1 MVSVWIRMKSYVF
14 TCFGFTRG
22 CCGPRYPPSYQLIWL
37 DFIEVRE
44 GGAILYHHW
53 RQGCLPEDA
62 SLPKRILAVVG
73 IHPRSWTARPLK
85 NGGWKTTFLLEDLV
99 SLRKSGLLV
108 QSRPWT
114 MDMLFPIL
122 KVSYQI
128 YFAFIL
134 SEQTKIAV
142 ALLGST
148 STLQLYLWLNVCW
161 GHVYLRQ
168 RNRLTSQHN
177 PKVLMTL
184 FLLGWPCSL
193 L

>member
-1 MVSVWIRMKSYVF
+1 MLSADMV
-14 TCFGFTRG
+14 GFY
-22 CCGPRYPPSYQLIWL
+22 PRFEKVEQFCITTG
-37 DFIEVRE
+37 DK
-44 GGAILYHHW
+44 
-53 RQGCLPEDA
+53 DA
-62 SLPKRILAVVG
+62 SEKMPLCLRNFLAVVG
-73 IHPRSWTARPLK
+73 IHPGSLTARPLK

-99 SLRKSGLLV
+99 YLRKCGLLV

-128 YFAFIL
+128 SCAFIL
-134 SEQTKIAV
+134 SEQAKIAV

-148 STLQLYLWLNVCW
+148 STLQMYLWLNVCC
-161 GHVYLRQ
+161 GHVCLRQ

-184 FLLGWPCSL
+184 FLLG
-193 L
+193 